1 MQARLMII
9 TAAALTIATSAL
21 AEPAKP
27 HGAQQPQPATPP
39 AEVVLASAE
48 SAQDV
53 ISRLQDDGYTVTIDR
68 IGTAPLDQCVVTS
81 VRNPQSISQLQPL
94 VSPGNRDS
102 TILVPVIVSQTVSVS
117 LNCSP

>member
-1 MQARLMII
+1 MVASQRREVREVRTNWVLV
-9 TAAALTIATSAL
+9 AAAAGAG
-21 AEPAKP
+21 AVMAAPA
-27 HGAQQPQPATPP
+27 G
-39 AEVVLASAE
+39 LASAE